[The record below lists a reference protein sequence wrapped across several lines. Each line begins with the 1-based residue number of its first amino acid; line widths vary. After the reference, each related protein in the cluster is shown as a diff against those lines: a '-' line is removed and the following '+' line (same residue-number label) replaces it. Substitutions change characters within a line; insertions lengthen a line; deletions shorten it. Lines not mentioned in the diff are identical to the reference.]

1 MAFPPRARPP
11 KAKAAPRARAKAP
24 PRKPTA
30 ARPKPSFGGNPADM
44 LLPGGASLE
53 APPPRLP
60 GPRAVP
66 SAISFSPNAPP
77 LSGPSA
83 PLGVGQQARPGAGH
97 MSNYGQPKG
106 AGTSTRPRVG
116 AGMSASRDAALDK
129 QAGIKPGSKKDNA
142 LDRKRG
148 VPVRKAK

>member
-1 MAFPPRARPP
+1 MALPAKARPPAP
-11 KAKAAPRARAKAP
+11 KAKAAPRKPSAKAP
-24 PRKPTA
+24 PRKPRA
-30 ARPKPSFGGNPADM
+30 AAAKPSFGGNPADM
-44 LLPGGASLE
+44 LLPGGASLA

-83 PLGVGQQARPGAGH
+83 PLGVGQQGAGH

-106 AGTSTRPRVG
+106 TGTATKPRVG
-116 AGMSASRDAALDK
+116 AGMSEARDAALDK
-129 QAGIKPGSKKDNA
+129 KAGIKQGSKKDNA

-148 VPVRKAK
+148 VPVRKAQ